1 MKIALVIYQFSES
14 RGGVER
20 FCAEFTRGL
29 VRRGHE
35 VHIIAHRSSTTPP
48 SGAVLHEV
56 PVRRWASWL
65 KHLSFAAAA
74 EKVVRTQA
82 FDVVQT
88 FARTTRQDVVRV
100 GGGSHRAYL
109 RAVDGGGDGAWDRLR
124 RWFSLH
130 DRAILHLEAES
141 LRPGNYR
148 KIICV
153 SEQCRRDI
161 LEDYRLP
168 PNDVI
173 VIRNGVNLDRF
184 TPANRDSRSA
194 GIRRDLGATEGDTVF
209 LFAGSGFRRKG
220 LRFAIEG
227 LARLGPDARARLW
240 VLGHGEFGRYRRL
253 AARLKL
259 KDRVFFLGRRDQ
271 VEPVYAAADAFVFP
285 TLYDPFPNACLEALA
300 CGLPLILSRCA
311 GVAELMTDGTEGF
324 LLDDPRDADAV
335 AAAMRKLLDPALRA
349 RMGAAAR
356 RTAETRSPEACLNE
370 YLKVFEEV
378 MNLKHAK
385 GGP

>member
-1 MKIALVIYQFSES
+1 MKIALIIFQFSES

-20 FCAEFTRGL
+20 FCAEFARGL

-35 VHIIAHRSSTTPP
+35 VHILAHRASTSPP
-48 SGAVLHEV
+48 PGAVLHEV
-56 PVRRWASWL
+56 PVQRWTSWL
-65 KHLSFAAAA
+65 KHLTFAAAA
-74 EKVVRTQA
+74 ERIVRSQS

-109 RAVDGGGDGAWDRLR
+109 RAVGGDGDGLWGRLR

-130 DRAILHLEAES
+130 DRAILHLEGES

-148 KIICV
+148 KVVCV
-153 SEQCRRDI
+153 SEQCRREI
-161 LEDYRLP
+161 LKDYRLP
-168 PNDVI
+168 PDDVV

-184 TPANRDSRSA
+184 TPANRDSRCA
-194 GIRRDLGATEGDTVF
+194 ETRRNLGARDGDTVF

-227 LARLGPDARARLW
+227 LARLGPEARARLW
-240 VLGHGEFGRYRRL
+240 VLGHGEFGRFRRQ
-253 AARLKL
+253 ASRLDL

-335 AAAMRKLLDPALRA
+335 AAAMRKLLDPALRE
-349 RMGAAAR
+349 RMAAAAR

-370 YLKVFEEV
+370 YLNVFEDV
-378 MNLKHAK
+378 MKLKHAN
-385 GGP
+385 GGQ